1 MDSKRATALHL
12 PQIEKPNH
20 TMSSEL
26 SEEPP
31 PILGTWRRM
40 YLLVLGVLLAVIVLF
55 AALSKVFS

>member
-1 MDSKRATALHL
+1 
-12 PQIEKPNH
+12 
-20 TMSSEL
+20 MSSEL